1 MQRNFF
7 PFVRGVGGS
16 ASSEDQIGGNI
27 LSIFKFSRGK
37 NQSCLKGAETSRNGI
52 KKKNSIFGWLGGVKI
67 QKVENSTFFIF
78 FFFDAF
84 PKRFESLISHFKSRF
99 TSGFSNKISKI

>member
-37 NQSCLKGAETSRNGI
+37 NQSCLKGAETSRNEKQNPPFMG
-52 KKKNSIFGWLGGVKI
+52 GGVKI
-67 QKVENSTFFIF
+67 QKVEKSLFFK
-78 FFFDAF
+78 
-84 PKRFESLISHFKSRF
+84 PSLS
-99 TSGFSNKISKI
+99 ISKIIL